1 MSDIKL
7 EFETALT
14 NKLCLQSTDSI
25 SEEEILLKSFKQFDI
40 NNKET
45 CNKEEFIQTI
55 KKIGISGFNDN
66 DLISLYEIYNEEK
79 NSELNYIEF
88 ISSLY
93 ETFEPNESFNKNKN
107 NSINNNNK
115 IKENLILNENEIQGN
130 ISKKEYLSKS
140 SIKEILEK
148 IRNKLYPQGIK
159 SLSIIIDSFR
169 KFDQDNSQG
178 IDYEEFKN
186 ASKNFNFDLNEKE
199 LKEAFVAFDRNNNG
213 IIEYDEFIR
222 TLRGEMND
230 FRKKIV
236 FNAFKL
242 IDINNNGAVNI
253 NEIKKKYNAKNHPD
267 VKSGKKS
274 EDEVLN
280 DFLYNFDIAYH
291 YLNGSEIDNFV
302 IFDDFLEYYQNI
314 SMFIQNDNYFKLLV
328 NSEWNVNNNSNN
340 SNYIFIKDN
349 NNNISFYNSGENSP
363 NENNNNN
370 IINNY
375 NNINPSLNNQNNNF
389 SFQMKTYNLNYLNNN
404 ERNFSNL
411 NTNNNSLNI
420 LKKFR
425 NIISS
430 RGTRGIMSLRRSFML
445 SDDDNSN
452 KIDFDVFI
460 KYCFDY
466 KIPLN
471 EDEQI
476 SIFSQFDN
484 NNEGQINYN
493 EFLNILIGKMN
504 TFRFQIVTQVFNIL
518 DINNNGYITINDMR
532 NNYNVKNHPDV
543 INGRRSAPEVE
554 AEFLDNINYHFHL
567 LRTSK
572 LRNEQISFQEFAE
585 YYDIISMSIHNDI
598 LFQNILIN
606 VWNLNN
612 YNNKII

>member
-213 IIEYDEFIR
+213 IIDM
-222 TLRGEMND
+222 MN
-230 FRKKIV
+230 
-236 FNAFKL
+236 L
-242 IDINNNGAVNI
+242 
-253 NEIKKKYNAKNHPD
+253 
-267 VKSGKKS
+267 
-274 EDEVLN
+274 
-280 DFLYNFDIAYH
+280 
-291 YLNGSEIDNFV
+291 
-302 IFDDFLEYYQNI
+302 LE
-314 SMFIQNDNYFKLLV
+314 L
-328 NSEWNVNNNSNN
+328 
-340 SNYIFIKDN
+340 
-349 NNNISFYNSGENSP
+349 
-363 NENNNNN
+363 
-370 IINNY
+370 
-375 NNINPSLNNQNNNF
+375 
-389 SFQMKTYNLNYLNNN
+389 
-404 ERNFSNL
+404 
-411 NTNNNSLNI
+411 
-420 LKKFR
+420 
-425 NIISS
+425 
-430 RGTRGIMSLRRSFML
+430 
-445 SDDDNSN
+445 
-452 KIDFDVFI
+452 
-460 KYCFDY
+460 
-466 KIPLN
+466 
-471 EDEQI
+471 
-476 SIFSQFDN
+476 
-484 NNEGQINYN
+484 
-493 EFLNILIGKMN
+493 
-504 TFRFQIVTQVFNIL
+504 
-518 DINNNGYITINDMR
+518 
-532 NNYNVKNHPDV
+532 
-543 INGRRSAPEVE
+543 
-554 AEFLDNINYHFHL
+554 
-567 LRTSK
+567 
-572 LRNEQISFQEFAE
+572 
-585 YYDIISMSIHNDI
+585 
-598 LFQNILIN
+598 
-606 VWNLNN
+606 
-612 YNNKII
+612 